1 MQQERVVLKLVILCM
16 TLIAFIWL
24 TRGSLCELRIRLE
37 TRGCGHFGLRTE
49 RQRQPNGGVRPA
61 RWPMV
66 SGRIHEH
73 PSFQPCWRIRANSAS
88 ICAICGALTI
98 SVRSQSQHDAGSR
111 GAYRRRRC
119 CPDRRR
125 APEPMVRRISS
136 VPQYP
141 TASAQTCCK
150 NCSA

>member
-1 MQQERVVLKLVILCM
+1 MPSNIRLASYPPQGKDREVKMQQERVMLKLVILCM

-24 TRGSLCELRIRLE
+24 TRGSLCIAHQAGRLG
-37 TRGCGHFGLRTE
+37 GCGHFGLRIRTV
-49 RQRQPNGGVRPA
+49 RQPNGGVRPA

-98 SVRSQSQHDAGSR
+98 SVRPS
-111 GAYRRRRC
+111 
-119 CPDRRR
+119 P
-125 APEPMVRRISS
+125 
-136 VPQYP
+136 
-141 TASAQTCCK
+141 SA
-150 NCSA
+150 